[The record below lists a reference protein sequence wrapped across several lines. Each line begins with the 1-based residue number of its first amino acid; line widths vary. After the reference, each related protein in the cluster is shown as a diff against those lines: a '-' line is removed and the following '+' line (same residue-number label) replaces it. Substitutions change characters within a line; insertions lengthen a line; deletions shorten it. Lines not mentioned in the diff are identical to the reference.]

1 MMIKHS
7 VRLDSISEYYF
18 SKKLREVRSLIDKG
32 KDIINLGIGSP
43 DLLPPKSSI
52 KSMTNA
58 LNQENAHKYQSY
70 NGIKKYRDEISN
82 FYNSYFDVQL
92 DSEHEIIPLIGSKE
106 GIFHISMSF
115 LEKNDK
121 VLVPNPGY
129 PTYSSISNLLG
140 NEIIYYDLTEK
151 NNWLPNIEELNNLD
165 LSDVKIMWINY
176 PHMPTGSNATI
187 SFFEELINFAKTNNI
202 LLINDN
208 PYSFILNDNP
218 ISLMNVNG
226 AMEVCI
232 ELNSLSKSFNMA
244 GWRLGFAVGNKSF
257 ISNILKVKSNIDS
270 GMFYPLQIGAISA
283 LNQSKEWFTSLNN
296 IYSERRLLVWD
307 LADKLGCTYSKNT
320 SGMFVWAKINQE
332 INSIDYINNL
342 LTKYGI
348 FVAPGSIFGSNGE
361 GYIRLSLCSSKK
373 NIIKAI
379 ERL

>member
-1 MMIKHS
+1 MIKHS

-226 AMEVCI
+226 AKEVCI

-257 ISNILKVKSNIDS
+257 ITNILKVKSNIDS

-283 LNQSKEWFTSLNN
+283 LNQSKDWFTSLNN
-296 IYSERRLLVWD
+296 IYSERRILVWD
-307 LADKLGCTYSKNT
+307 LADKLGCKYSKNT
-320 SGMFVWAKINQE
+320 SGMFVWAKISQD
-332 INSIDYINNL
+332 INSIDYIDNL

>member
-1 MMIKHS
+1 MIKHS

-151 NNWLPNIEELNNLD
+151 NNWLPNIEELNHLD

-283 LNQSKEWFTSLNN
+283 LNQSKDWFISLNN
-296 IYSERRLLVWD
+296 IYSERRILVWD

-320 SGMFVWAKINQE
+320 SGMFVWAKISQD
-332 INSIDYINNL
+332 INSIDYIDNL

-361 GYIRLSLCSSKK
+361 GYIRISLCSSKK

>member
-1 MMIKHS
+1 MIKHS

-283 LNQSKEWFTSLNN
+283 LNQSKDWFTSLNN
-296 IYSERRLLVWD
+296 IYSERRILVWD

-320 SGMFVWAKINQE
+320 SGMFVWAKISQD
-332 INSIDYINNL
+332 ISSIDYIDNL

-361 GYIRLSLCSSKK
+361 GYIRISLCSSKK

>member
-1 MMIKHS
+1 MIKHS

-226 AMEVCI
+226 AKEVCI

-257 ISNILKVKSNIDS
+257 ITNILKVKSNIDS

-283 LNQSKEWFTSLNN
+283 LNQSKDWFTSLNN
-296 IYSERRLLVWD
+296 IYSERRILVWD

-320 SGMFVWAKINQE
+320 SGMFVWAKISQD
-332 INSIDYINNL
+332 INSIDYIDNL

>member
-1 MMIKHS
+1 MIKHS

-283 LNQSKEWFTSLNN
+283 LNQSKDWFTSLNN
-296 IYSERRLLVWD
+296 IYSERRILVWD

-361 GYIRLSLCSSKK
+361 GYIRISLCSSKK

>member
-1 MMIKHS
+1 MIKHS

-32 KDIINLGIGSP
+32 KDIINLGVGSP

-283 LNQSKEWFTSLNN
+283 LNQSKDWFTSLNN
-296 IYSERRLLVWD
+296 IYSERRILVWD

-361 GYIRLSLCSSKK
+361 GYIRLSLCSTKK

>member
-1 MMIKHS
+1 MIKHS

-18 SKKLREVRSLIDKG
+18 SKKLREVRTLIDKG

-283 LNQSKEWFTSLNN
+283 LNQSKDWFTSLNN
-296 IYSERRLLVWD
+296 IYSERRILVWD

-320 SGMFVWAKINQE
+320 SGMFVWAKISQD
-332 INSIDYINNL
+332 INSIDYIDNL

-361 GYIRLSLCSSKK
+361 GYIRISLCSSKK

>member
-1 MMIKHS
+1 MIKHS

-283 LNQSKEWFTSLNN
+283 LNQSKDWFTSLNN
-296 IYSERRLLVWD
+296 IYSERRILVWD

-320 SGMFVWAKINQE
+320 SGMFVWAKISQD
-332 INSIDYINNL
+332 INSIDYIDNL

-361 GYIRLSLCSSKK
+361 GYIRISLCSSKK

>member
-1 MMIKHS
+1 MIKHS

-140 NEIIYYDLTEK
+140 NDIIYYDLTEK

>member
-1 MMIKHS
+1 MIKHS

-82 FYNSYFDVQL
+82 FYHLYFDVQL

-140 NEIIYYDLTEK
+140 NDIIYYDLTEK

-176 PHMPTGSNATI
+176 PHMPTGSYATI

-226 AMEVCI
+226 AMEVCS
-232 ELNSLSKSFNMA
+232 EVNS
-244 GWRLGFAVGNKSF
+244 
-257 ISNILKVKSNIDS
+257 
-270 GMFYPLQIGAISA
+270 
-283 LNQSKEWFTSLNN
+283 
-296 IYSERRLLVWD
+296 
-307 LADKLGCTYSKNT
+307 
-320 SGMFVWAKINQE
+320 
-332 INSIDYINNL
+332 
-342 LTKYGI
+342 
-348 FVAPGSIFGSNGE
+348 
-361 GYIRLSLCSSKK
+361 
-373 NIIKAI
+373 
-379 ERL
+379 

>member
-1 MMIKHS
+1 MIKHS

-320 SGMFVWAKINQE
+320 SGMFVWAKISQD
-332 INSIDYINNL
+332 INSIDYIDNL

-361 GYIRLSLCSSKK
+361 GYIRISLCSSKK

>member
-1 MMIKHS
+1 MIKHS

-106 GIFHISMSF
+106 GVFHISMSF

-283 LNQSKEWFTSLNN
+283 LNQSKDWFTSLNN
-296 IYSERRLLVWD
+296 IYSERRILVWD

-320 SGMFVWAKINQE
+320 SGMFVWAKISQD
-332 INSIDYINNL
+332 INSIDYIDNL

-361 GYIRLSLCSSKK
+361 GYIRISLCSSKK

>member
-1 MMIKHS
+1 MIKHS

-70 NGIKKYRDEISN
+70 NGIKKYREEISN

-283 LNQSKEWFTSLNN
+283 LNQSKDWFTSLNN
-296 IYSERRLLVWD
+296 IYSERRILVWD

-320 SGMFVWAKINQE
+320 SGMFVWAKISQD
-332 INSIDYINNL
+332 INSIDYIDNL

-361 GYIRLSLCSSKK
+361 GYIRISLCSSKK